1 MSKVLSLKL
10 KEDIFNETEKIR
22 KYVKVPRNAYINKAL
37 EFYNKIY
44 NRNMLQKKLKK
55 ESALVSA
62 ESLAVLEEFEAF
74 ADNKLQ

>member
-10 KEDIFNETEKIR
+10 KEEIFEETEKIR

-37 EFYNKIY
+37 EFYNRIH
-44 NRNMLQKKLKK
+44 NRNILKKKLIK

-74 ADNKLQ
+74 TENRHQ